1 MCHYVKL
8 QLAEQEQNCFK
19 KGEEGKEFIKPRW
32 ISVVCKEYTVDF
44 LYVLSTSKSLLHQ
57 FSMIVYKRQK

>member
-44 LYVLSTSKSLLHQ
+44 LYVLPTG
-57 FSMIVYKRQK
+57 